1 MTREALIAELTTL
14 ILEVTDKRL
23 EGAPLAPDEPIFGSN
38 TRLALDS
45 LDALQVSMALLK
57 RYRLRLAD
65 SKETRRILSCVGN
78 ILAAALGGIMVP
90 RFVMPESMQVW
101 AGLSPMAWALDGFHA
116 VILRQG
122 SAADIAL
129 PCLKLLILAAS
140 SAAAALWLH
149 HSRRAG

>member
-78 ILAAALGGIMVP
+78 LADHL
-90 RFVMPESMQVW
+90 
-101 AGLSPMAWALDGFHA
+101 
-116 VILRQG
+116 
-122 SAADIAL
+122 
-129 PCLKLLILAAS
+129 LKEQKV
-140 SAAAALWLH
+140 
-149 HSRRAG
+149 